1 MLFVRQDLLRITK
14 LHLTSPDQ
22 NVLDRTKFERQR
34 STAPKKLINK
44 LINTVLR
51 KNPENKKGA

>member
-34 STAPKKLINK
+34 STAPSFLVKS
-44 LINTVLR
+44 
-51 KNPENKKGA
+51 